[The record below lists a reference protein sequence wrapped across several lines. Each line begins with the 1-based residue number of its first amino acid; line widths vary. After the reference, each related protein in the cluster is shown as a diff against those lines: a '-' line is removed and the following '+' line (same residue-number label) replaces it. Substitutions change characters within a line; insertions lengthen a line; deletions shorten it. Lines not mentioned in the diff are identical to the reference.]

1 MLFDDPQALVHCLS
15 LFQMK
20 YRQPVGLKASLKAV
34 YLLLLLLLLE
44 EFQPLR
50 HHLMQAL
57 QVPLYLFRF
66 PLILRHVLPSHRLFY
81 AMLQQLHPQR
91 IPVNLEQE
99 FRLSFYFPLNYS
111 FFKNY

>member
-20 YRQPVGLKASLKAV
+20 YRQPVGLKAYLKAV
-34 YLLLLLLLLE
+34 YLLRLHLLLE
-44 EFQPLR
+44 EFQTLR

-66 PLILRHVLPSHRLFY
+66 PLRLRHVLPSHRLFY

>member
-1 MLFDDPQALVHCLS
+1 MLAHCLS
-15 LFQMK
+15 LFQLK
-20 YRQPVGLKASLKAV
+20 YRLLVGLKVYLKAV
-34 YLLLLLLLLE
+34 YLLRLHLLLE
-44 EFQPLR
+44 EFQSP
-50 HHLMQAL
+50 HHRLMLAL

-66 PLILRHVLPSHRLFY
+66 PLKLRHVLRYHRLFY

-91 IPVNLEQE
+91 ILVNLEQE

>member
-1 MLFDDPQALVHCLS
+1 MLAHCLS
-15 LFQMK
+15 LFQLK
-20 YRQPVGLKASLKAV
+20 YRPLVELKAYLRAV
-34 YLLLLLLLLE
+34 YLLRLHLLLE
-44 EFQPLR
+44 EFQPP
-50 HHLMQAL
+50 HHRLMPAL
-57 QVPLYLFRF
+57 QVPLYLFQF
-66 PLILRHVLPSHRLFY
+66 LLILRHVLLSHQLFY